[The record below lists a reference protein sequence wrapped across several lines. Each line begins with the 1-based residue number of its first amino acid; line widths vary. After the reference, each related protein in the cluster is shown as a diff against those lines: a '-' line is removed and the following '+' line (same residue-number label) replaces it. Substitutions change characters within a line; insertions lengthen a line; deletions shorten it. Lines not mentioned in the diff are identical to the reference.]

1 MSRRVPLNPCDRL
14 VYGRHLELS
23 RISPGGNTAYM
34 VIDVD
39 GHIEPSAFR
48 ETLFRTMVRHPA
60 TIGSLRISFPAG
72 RPFWKVPR
80 DVPAAARSAA
90 AQSHLFVDLS
100 RDPTVQARTARL
112 HPAGDETRWNHQ
124 TGPQVRFEQYALPDN
139 RTRFYFRWPHF
150 FMDAEGAL
158 WFLSQLGRRGSDP
171 AVRADPTEIASDD
184 SRTVNV
190 LREFSWLR
198 RIALALR
205 GFASSPAEVG
215 LKFATLPGSP
225 RVRHAQYEVL
235 HRHFTA
241 EETGQVQ
248 AGAKRWSP
256 AGPARYARFLAAGV
270 LRAVYQFL
278 AENGV
283 AADAC
288 CITMPLRI
296 GISDGNSRILETR
309 PVPGNYLVTPL
320 LAGRA
325 DRLADRRAIG
335 DDILSQFQDFLSH
348 QRDLS
353 QWALMQ
359 AAAHV
364 HAWTY
369 PLIFKLPM
377 RIPVLASGFS
387 YYGEVREPLRALC
400 GARVVNVWGGG
411 PIAMPPGLNPV
422 FSRFEDRL
430 NLALTYD
437 SSAVSEQMA
446 RRFLQLIEDEI
457 LESTTRNSIPAQA
470 ADEMPT

>member
-14 VYGRHLELS
+14 VYGHHLLLTRASAE
-23 RISPGGNTAYM
+23 GNTAYM

-39 GHIEPSAFR
+39 GRIDPAAFR
-48 ETLFRTMVRHPA
+48 EVLARTMAQHPA

-72 RPFWKVPR
+72 RPYWRVPP
-80 DVPAAARSAA
+80 DTAAAARDA
-90 AQSHLFVDLS
+90 AQLSHSFIDWTHAPDCQT
-100 RDPTVQARTARL
+100 RIDRL
-112 HPAGDETRWNHQ
+112 HPAGGEIRWNHR
-124 TGPQVRFEQYALPDN
+124 TGPQVRFEQYALPNN

-158 WFLSQLGRRGSDP
+158 WFLSQLGLRGSAP
-171 AVRADPTEIASDD
+171 SVRKEPTQFVSDD
-184 SRTVNV
+184 SRTVSV
-190 LREFSWLR
+190 LREFSWPR

-205 GFASSPAEVG
+205 GLATPPAEVG
-215 LKFATLPGSP
+215 LNFATLPGSP
-225 RVRHAQYEVL
+225 RVSQSRFEVL
-235 HRHFTA
+235 HRHFTS

-270 LRAVYQFL
+270 LRAVFQFL
-278 AENGV
+278 TELGV
-283 AADAC
+283 AAEAC
-288 CITMPLRI
+288 CITMPLRV
-296 GISDGNSRILETR
+296 GISDPDSRILEKR

-335 DDILSQFQDFLSH
+335 EDILSQFRDFISH
-348 QRDLS
+348 RRDFS

-359 AAAHV
+359 AAAYV

-369 PLIFKLPM
+369 SLIFKLPLRM
-377 RIPVLASGFS
+377 PVLASGFS
-387 YYGEVREPLRALC
+387 YYGEVREPLRTLC
-400 GARVVNVWGGG
+400 GARVLNVWGGG
-411 PIAMPPGLNPV
+411 PITTPPGLNPV

-446 RRFLQLIEDEI
+446 RRYLRLIEDEI
-457 LESTTRNSIPAQA
+457 LATA
-470 ADEMPT
+470 ADDPLSAQTTHERSA

>member
-1 MSRRVPLNPCDRL
+1 MSRRAALNPCDRL
-14 VYGRHLELS
+14 VYGHHLIQMRRSIE
-23 RISPGGNTAYM
+23 GNTAYM

-39 GHIEPSAFR
+39 GHIDPAAFR
-48 ETLFRTMVRHPA
+48 ETLTRTMARHPA
-60 TIGSLRISFPAG
+60 AIGALRISFPAG
-72 RPFWKVPR
+72 RPYWRLPS
-80 DVPAAARSAA
+80 DTAAAARDSA
-90 AQSHLFVDLS
+90 QLSHSFLDWTNAVDWQT
-100 RDPTVQARTARL
+100 RIDRL
-112 HPAGDETRWNHQ
+112 HPAGDEILWNHR
-124 TGPQVRFEQYALPDN
+124 TGPQVRFEQYALPNN

-158 WFLSQLGRRGSDP
+158 WFLSQLGRQGSDSSVREAP
-171 AVRADPTEIASDD
+171 AEFLSGD

-198 RIALALR
+198 RIAFALR
-205 GFASSPAEVG
+205 GLAMSPVQVD
-215 LKFATLPGSP
+215 LKFATLPCSP
-225 RVRHAQYEVL
+225 PAPKARHEVL
-235 HRHFTA
+235 HRHFTT
-241 EETGQVQ
+241 EETGEVQ

-283 AADAC
+283 AAEAC
-288 CITMPLRI
+288 CITMPLRV
-296 GISDGNSRILETR
+296 GISDPDSRILEKR

-325 DRLADRRAIG
+325 VRLADRRAIG
-335 DDILSQFQDFLSH
+335 DDILSQFQDFISH
-348 QRDLS
+348 RRDFS

-359 AAAHV
+359 AAAYV

-369 PLIFKLPM
+369 SLIFKLPLRM
-377 RIPVLASGFS
+377 PPLASGFS
-387 YYGEVREPLRALC
+387 YYGEIREPLRTLC

-411 PIAMPPGLNPV
+411 PITTPPGLNPV

-437 SSAVSEQMA
+437 SCAVSEQMA
-446 RRFLQLIEDEI
+446 RRFLQLIEYEI
-457 LESTTRNSIPAQA
+457 LESTVGNVIHVQA
-470 ADEMPT
+470 TGESGI